1 MVGAGIVYGGSGA
14 ELVEI
19 SSGMVFVPINKFSNE
34 SNEEKK

>member
-1 MVGAGIVYGGSGA
+1 MVGAGIVCGKSGT

-19 SSGMVFVPINKFSNE
+19 SSSIVFVPISKFSNE